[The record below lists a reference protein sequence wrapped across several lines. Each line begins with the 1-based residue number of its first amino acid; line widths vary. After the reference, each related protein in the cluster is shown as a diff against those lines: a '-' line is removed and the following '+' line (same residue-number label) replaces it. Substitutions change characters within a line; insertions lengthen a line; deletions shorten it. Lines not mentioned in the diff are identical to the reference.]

1 MTIAKAQVT
10 SPFRPGG
17 KVPIHKIKH
26 GYKTT
31 GGVRMSR
38 ASEHT
43 TLLPLSGLLLALLMI
58 ASLLGL
64 QGAIDRALTFQLS
77 PSRLTAPLNQA
88 LTGPPL
94 IARQPVGRAAEA
106 AASAEA
112 SPAGPARRSVA
123 SAVANVT
130 EAGVSPM
137 PLVEPSMTKLSMETP
152 EEIVKMSLFKPK
164 KIHSAKRLT
173 AKSTWGKR
181 GEDTQLFQSS
191 SEPLAHG
198 KTAKPAKT
206 NGRSRNSGR

>member
-1 MTIAKAQVT
+1 
-10 SPFRPGG
+10 
-17 KVPIHKIKH
+17 
-26 GYKTT
+26 
-31 GGVRMSR
+31 MSR

-112 SPAGPARRSVA
+112 SPADPARRSVA
-123 SAVANVT
+123 GAAANTT
-130 EAGVSPM
+130 ETGVIPV
-137 PLVEPSMTKLSMETP
+137 PLAEPSMTNPTETP
-152 EEIVKMSLFKPK
+152 EEILTTRIFKPMK
-164 KIHSAKRLT
+164 VHGGKRLIT
-173 AKSTWGKR
+173 KSTWRKSG
-181 GEDTQLFQSS
+181 GAELFQSS
-191 SEPLAHG
+191 SETFAHG
-198 KTAKPAKT
+198 KTAKPAKP
-206 NGRSRNSGR
+206 NGRARISGR